1 MALGK
6 QAKVLSKQQID
17 ALYLSLSLTRDPER
31 NRLSRFDL
39 GNGAGR
45 IR

>member
-17 ALYLSLSLTRDPER
+17 SLYLSLSLTET
-31 NRLSRFDL
+31 LT
-39 GNGAGR
+39 G
-45 IR
+45 IV